1 MEPNLPISA
10 FAIGKLSFAL
20 LCALNV
26 SVLPILTISLCKKS
40 LLSREIEMILKK

>member
-20 LCALNV
+20 LCALNG
-26 SVLPILTISLCKKS
+26 SVLPTLTYLTKEFVIWIGILFDT
-40 LLSREIEMILKK
+40 